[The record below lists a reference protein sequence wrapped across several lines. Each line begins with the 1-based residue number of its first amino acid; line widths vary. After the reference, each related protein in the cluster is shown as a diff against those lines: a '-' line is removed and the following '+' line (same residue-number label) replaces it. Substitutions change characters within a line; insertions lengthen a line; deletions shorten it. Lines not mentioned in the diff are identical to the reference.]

1 MHKTNSPESQ
11 GNITYAV
18 LPDGSADVWI
28 RKNEVQLPEKDE
40 GPQGMEAD
48 EIYFKVSAGVVPKEE
63 IVADLDF
70 WFDQLKDKEEGCNAD
85 YLSVETYRAEKKKE
99 ISQICQSTVFAGVD
113 ISISSGTEHFSL
125 QRLKQYR
132 N

>member
-1 MHKTNSPESQ
+1 M
-11 GNITYAV
+11 
-18 LPDGSADVWI
+18 D

-85 YLSVETYRAEKKKE
+85 YLSIETYRAEKKKE
-99 ISQICQSTVFAGVD
+99 ISQICQSTVF
-113 ISISSGTEHFSL
+113 F
-125 QRLKQYR
+125 R
-132 N
+132 NGH

>member
-48 EIYFKVSAGVVPKEE
+48 EIYFKV
-63 IVADLDF
+63 F
-70 WFDQLKDKEEGCNAD
+70 
-85 YLSVETYRAEKKKE
+85 R
-99 ISQICQSTVFAGVD
+99 
-113 ISISSGTEHFSL
+113 
-125 QRLKQYR
+125 
-132 N
+132 

>member
-40 GPQGMEAD
+40 GPQG
-48 EIYFKVSAGVVPKEE
+48 IFLKSARAQFLQERTLIFRLE
-63 IVADLDF
+63 RNTLA
-70 WFDQLKDKEEGCNAD
+70 LKMK
-85 YLSVETYRAEKKKE
+85 
-99 ISQICQSTVFAGVD
+99 IS
-113 ISISSGTEHFSL
+113 
-125 QRLKQYR
+125 
-132 N
+132 

>member
-48 EIYFKVSAGVVPKEE
+48 EIMASSKKH
-63 IVADLDF
+63 
-70 WFDQLKDKEEGCNAD
+70 LKIF
-85 YLSVETYRAEKKKE
+85 SVQKHTKKKW
-99 ISQICQSTVFAGVD
+99 
-113 ISISSGTEHFSL
+113 TEKFWPNTAL
-125 QRLKQYR
+125 IRR
-132 N
+132 NYLWNYLTF

>member
-40 GPQGMEAD
+40 GPQGIEAD

-70 WFDQLKDKEEGCNAD
+70 WFDQLKDKEEGCKSTCFE
-85 YLSVETYRAEKKKE
+85 LITIKSKSVCE
-99 ISQICQSTVFAGVD
+99 D
-113 ISISSGTEHFSL
+113 IIH
-125 QRLKQYR
+125 
-132 N
+132 